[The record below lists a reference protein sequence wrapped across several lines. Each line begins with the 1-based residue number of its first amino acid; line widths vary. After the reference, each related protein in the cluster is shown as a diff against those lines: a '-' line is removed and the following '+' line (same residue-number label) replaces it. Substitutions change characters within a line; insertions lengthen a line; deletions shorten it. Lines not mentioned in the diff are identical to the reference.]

1 MSEVSEIYSILRSYG
16 PAFYG
21 SDREASEIA
30 EQWASYFSASEAEAW
45 MEVGFWCPLTAEK
58 VAELNITPHEV
69 SKLCEGLPNLNHYE
83 PDGPVYAMCN
93 GDLSVDVLLTKE
105 TNE

>member
-45 MEVGFWCPLTAEK
+45 REVGFWCPLTAEK
-58 VAELNITPHEV
+58 VAYLNITPHEV
-69 SKLCEGLPNLNHYE
+69 SKLCEWLPNLNDYE
-83 PDGPVYAMCN
+83 PDGPAYAMCN
-93 GDLSVDVLLTKE
+93 GDLSIYVLLTKE
-105 TNE
+105 TTE